1 MGTPTQAAGG
11 DASVYRPR
19 YAVIADK
26 IIEFIIASQ
35 FKPGDRLPT
44 EQRLGEQ
51 LGVSRTVVREA
62 LKFLTATGLV
72 GVRKGVGVYVA
83 GNPQHT
89 TRMALQSSMMVDPD
103 NVQALFEFRAMQEAL
118 TVRAAIQHMTMAE
131 MRNLEQIVQANV
143 QHARE
148 EDIDRFIETDN
159 AFHQAIAAAT
169 HNPFLLA
176 TIDNV
181 IQLQRWV
188 VKLITGGYPGSVPTS
203 AEDHLAIFNA
213 IRAGD
218 ADAAEQ
224 AVRTHIESVWMS
236 YRQEAKRRLL
246 LDHEEDH
253 SA

>member
-1 MGTPTQAAGG
+1 MGMPTQTGG
-11 DASVYRPR
+11 GETSVYRPR
-19 YAVIADK
+19 YAVIADE

-83 GNPQHT
+83 GNPQHA

-131 MRNLEQIVQANV
+131 LRNLEQIVEANV

-148 EDIDRFIETDN
+148 EDIERFIETDN
-159 AFHQAIAAAT
+159 AFHRGIAGAT

-188 VKLITGGYPGSVPTS
+188 VKLITGGYPGSVPAS
-203 AEDHLAIFNA
+203 AEEHLAIFNA
-213 IRAGD
+213 IRAGN

-224 AVRTHIESVWMS
+224 AARAHVESVWTS
-236 YRQEAKRRLL
+236 YRKEAKRRLL
-246 LDHEEDH
+246 LDGEQEH